1 MNLDSEILQVPIE
14 DIIPNRFQP
23 RLSFDDKALQEL
35 SNSIKQHGIIQP
47 LVLRKLGDK
56 YEIIAGERRYKAAT
70 MAGLTQVPAVIA
82 NIDDNTSAE
91 VALVENVQRK
101 DLTPIEEAKSYKNIL
116 DKGYMTQ
123 EGLAKKM
130 GLSQSAIANKLRL
143 LNLAEEVQDALL
155 NEKISERHARALLV
169 IESQDEQRKWL
180 KRILEERLTVR
191 QLDME
196 LKKELN
202 GSDSDGEAPI
212 ININPNIEEIK
223 STATDINPEPQQNKN
238 FYEAPVNKVQED
250 INPMPNKFFNFLED
264 EAVNM
269 NVDVEQPTPNIF
281 NSNPTIEENNE
292 IELTEAKEETFVAPV
307 IPQEEVEEE
316 IESLDDD
323 FNVLTPPTIEEIPV
337 VEPTSE
343 MLPIMNDDDYVD
355 PISMIDTLDPEYEE
369 KQKIEEGLD
378 LKTAINS
385 VRGCVE
391 ALNAKGFIIDIEE
404 LDLDNNYQINI
415 KINKE

>member
-1 MNLDSEILQVPIE
+1 MNLDSNVLQVPIE

-70 MAGLTQVPAVIA
+70 MAGLTSVPAVIA
-82 NIDDNTSAE
+82 DIDDNTSAE
-91 VALVENVQRK
+91 VALIENVQRK

-123 EGLAKKM
+123 ESLAKKM

-155 NEKISERHARALLV
+155 NEKISERHARALLMV
-169 IESQDEQRKWL
+169 ESQDEQRNWL

-196 LKKELN
+196 IKKELN
-202 GSDSDGEAPI
+202 NNAVVEEVPV
-212 ININPNIEEIK
+212 INVEPNIEEIK
-223 STATDINPEPQQNKN
+223 STARDINVEKEVENSEVLNTTNIEEQK
-238 FYEAPVNKVQED
+238 
-250 INPMPNKFFNFLED
+250 IPNKFFNFLED

-269 NVDVEQPTPNIF
+269 NT
-281 NSNPTIEENNE
+281 
-292 IELTEAKEETFVAPV
+292 EETIASPLVDSMGDTNESAPAPV
-307 IPQEEVEEE
+307 IDEINSINATTIEPEPIEE
-316 IESLDDD
+316 IETLDDD
-323 FNVLTPPTIEEIPV
+323 FSIEIPTAPSV
-337 VEPTSE
+337 NESTIIPEEPKVE
-343 MLPIMNDDDYVD
+343 MIPIVNDEEYID
-355 PISMIDTLDPEYEE
+355 PISVIDTLDPEFEE
-369 KQKIEEGLD
+369 KQKEEEGRD
-378 LKTAINS
+378 LKTAINT

-391 ALNAKGFIIDIEE
+391 ALNSKGFVIDIEE
-404 LDLDNNYQINI
+404 LDLENNYQINI

>member
-23 RLSFDDKALQEL
+23 RISFDEKALQEL

-70 MAGLTQVPAVIA
+70 MAGLTSVPAVVA

-101 DLTPIEEAKSYKNIL
+101 DLTSIEEAKSYKNIL

-123 EGLAKKM
+123 EQLAKKM
-130 GLSQSAIANKLRL
+130 GLSQSAVANKLRL
-143 LNLAEEVQDALL
+143 LNLAEEVQEALL
-155 NEKISERHARALLV
+155 KEKISERHARALLIV
-169 IESQDEQRKWL
+169 ESQDEQRKWL

-196 LKKELN
+196 IKKEIKSSN
-202 GSDSDGEAPI
+202 VEVEAPI
-212 ININPNIEEIK
+212 INIEPNIEEMK
-223 STATDINPEPQQNKN
+223 ATATDISPIEEIQLEEPAEVLETVK
-238 FYEAPVNKVQED
+238 EVEKA
-250 INPMPNKFFNFLED
+250 MPNKFFNFLED
-264 EAVNM
+264 E
-269 NVDVEQPTPNIF
+269 
-281 NSNPTIEENNE
+281 
-292 IELTEAKEETFVAPV
+292 PV
-307 IPQEEVEEE
+307 KMGVEEE
-316 IESLDDD
+316 KTKPVIDITTPIVPTIPEEPIIEEIETLDDD
-323 FNVLTPPTIEEIPV
+323 FNIGPQPKVEMIPV
-337 VEPTSE
+337 V
-343 MLPIMNDDDYVD
+343 NDEEYID
-355 PISMIDTLDPEYEE
+355 PMSVVETLDPEFEE
-369 KQKIEEGLD
+369 KQKEAEGLD
-378 LKTAINS
+378 LKTAINT

-391 ALNAKGFIIDIEE
+391 ALNEKGFVIEIEE
-404 LDLDNNYQINI
+404 IDLDNNYQINL

>member
-23 RLSFDDKALQEL
+23 RISFDDKALQEL

-70 MAGLTQVPAVIA
+70 MAGLTKVPAVIA
-82 NIDDNTSAE
+82 DIDDNTSAE

-101 DLTPIEEAKSYKNIL
+101 NLTSIEEAKSYKNIL

-169 IESQDEQRKWL
+169 VDSQEEQKKWL
-180 KRILEERLTVR
+180 KRILDERLTVR

-196 LKKELN
+196 IKKEM
-202 GSDSDGEAPI
+202 SSSVTPEAPL
-212 ININPNIEEIK
+212 INIEPNIEEIK
-223 STATDINPEPQQNKN
+223 ANAIDITNEPKEN
-238 FYEAPVNKVQED
+238 YEILDNIKEVEKS
-250 INPMPNKFFNFLED
+250 MPNKFFNFLED
-264 EAVNM
+264 EPVVMGLEESSNNSEVAI
-269 NVDVEQPTPNIF
+269 DPLAGEPIVEDTNTDIID
-281 NSNPTIEENNE
+281 T
-292 IELTEAKEETFVAPV
+292 APV
-307 IPQEEVEEE
+307 IDLELPAQPIIEEE
-316 IESLDDD
+316 IENLDDD
-323 FNVLTPPTIEEIPV
+323 FEILKPSIEVDAIPV
-337 VEPTSE
+337 
-343 MLPIMNDDDYVD
+343 MNDEEFID
-355 PISMIDTLDPEYEE
+355 PMSLVDTLDPAYEE
-369 KQKIEEGLD
+369 TLKEAAGLD

-385 VRGCVE
+385 VRDCITE
-391 ALNAKGFIIDIEE
+391 LNSKGFVVDIEE
-404 LDLDNNYQINI
+404 LDLENNYQINI

>member
-23 RLSFDDKALQEL
+23 RISFDDKALQEL

-70 MAGLTQVPAVIA
+70 MAGLTKVPAVIA
-82 NIDDNTSAE
+82 DIDDNTSAE

-101 DLTPIEEAKSYKNIL
+101 NLTSIEEAKSYKNIL

-143 LNLAEEVQDALL
+143 LNLVDDVQDALL

-169 IESQDEQRKWL
+169 VDSQEEQKKWL

-196 LKKELN
+196 IRKEMASS
-202 GSDSDGEAPI
+202 GDIPEAPI
-212 ININPNIEEIK
+212 INIEPNVEEIK
-223 STATDINPEPQQNKN
+223 ANAIDINHEPKEN
-238 FYEAPVNKVQED
+238 YEILDNIKEVEKA
-250 INPMPNKFFNFLED
+250 MPNKFFNFLED
-264 EAVNM
+264 EPIVM
-269 NVDVEQPTPNIF
+269 G
-281 NSNPTIEENNE
+281 IEEPSNNLE
-292 IELTEAKEETFVAPV
+292 LAIDPAASEPIEEDSAP
-307 IPQEEVEEE
+307 EVVDMTPAIDIEMPLAQIEEE
-316 IESLDDD
+316 IETLDDD
-323 FNVLTPPTIEEIPV
+323 FNISAPAIEVEAIPVLTDTEFI
-337 VEPTSE
+337 
-343 MLPIMNDDDYVD
+343 D
-355 PISMIDTLDPEYEE
+355 PMSLVDTLDPAYEE
-369 KQKIEEGLD
+369 SQKEAAGLD
-378 LKTAINS
+378 LKSAINT
-385 VRGCVE
+385 VRDCIGE
-391 ALNAKGFIIDIEE
+391 LNSKGFVIDIEE
-404 LDLDNNYQINI
+404 LDLASNYQINI

>member
-23 RLSFDDKALQEL
+23 RISFDDKALQEL

-70 MAGLTQVPAVIA
+70 MAGLTKVPAVIA
-82 NIDDNTSAE
+82 DIDDNTSAE

-101 DLTPIEEAKSYKNIL
+101 NLTSIEEAKSYKNIL

-123 EGLAKKM
+123 EALAKKM

-155 NEKISERHARALLV
+155 NEKISERHARALLMV
-169 IESQDEQRKWL
+169 ESQDEQRKWL

-196 LKKELN
+196 IKKEHRN
-202 GSDSDGEAPI
+202 DEVIPEAPI
-212 ININPNIEEIK
+212 INIEPNIEEIK
-223 STATDINPEPQQNKN
+223 ATATDINVVEEKN
-238 FYEAPVNKVQED
+238 DQILDNIKEVEKA
-250 INPMPNKFFNFLED
+250 MPNKFFNFLED
-264 EAVNM
+264 EPVVMGAEESSNESLIDQIIPTTPV
-269 NVDVEQPTPNIF
+269 VEEQ
-281 NSNPTIEENNE
+281 SVEEPLIPVMDE
-292 IELTEAKEETFVAPV
+292 SPV
-307 IPQEEVEEE
+307 IDLDSPVTTVPTEE
-316 IESLDDD
+316 IETLDDD
-323 FNVLTPPTIEEIPV
+323 FSIPV
-337 VEPTSE
+337 VESSAPE
-343 MLPIMNDDDYVD
+343 VQMIPVMNDGEFID
-355 PISMIDTLDPEYEE
+355 PMSMVETLDPEFEE
-369 KQKIEEGLD
+369 KQREEAGLD
-378 LKTAINS
+378 LKTAINT
-385 VRGCVE
+385 VRSCVE
-391 ALNAKGFIIDIEE
+391 ALNDRGFLVEIEE
-404 LDLDNNYQINI
+404 LDLPNNYQINL

>member
-23 RLSFDDKALQEL
+23 RISFDDKALQEL

-70 MAGLTQVPAVIA
+70 MAGLTKVPAVIA
-82 NIDDNTSAE
+82 DIDDNTSAE

-101 DLTPIEEAKSYKNIL
+101 NLTSIEEAKSYKNIL

-169 IESQDEQRKWL
+169 IESHDEQNKWL
-180 KRILEERLTVR
+180 KRILDERLTVR

-196 LKKELN
+196 IKKELN
-202 GSDSDGEAPI
+202 DSNAIPDAPI
-212 ININPNIEEIK
+212 INIDPNIEEIK
-223 STATDINPEPQQNKN
+223 ATATDINVVDSKEENDEILNNIK
-238 FYEAPVNKVQED
+238 EAEKA
-250 INPMPNKFFNFLED
+250 MPNKFFNFLED
-264 EAVNM
+264 EPVVMRMEEPSVETPMIEPIIEVNG
-269 NVDVEQPTPNIF
+269 VET
-281 NSNPTIEENNE
+281 E
-292 IELTEAKEETFVAPV
+292 ELTVTPVDIPV
-307 IPQEEVEEE
+307 IDIVNQNALETVEE
-316 IESLDDD
+316 IETLDDTFLVSND
-323 FNVLTPPTIEEIPV
+323 LPKETPV
-337 VEPTSE
+337 VQSS
-343 MLPIMNDDDYVD
+343 PIGMIPIVQDDEYID
-355 PISMIDTLDPEYEE
+355 PMSMVETLDPEFEE
-369 KQKIEEGLD
+369 KQKEAEGLD
-378 LKTAINS
+378 LKTAINT

-391 ALNAKGFIIDIEE
+391 ALNEKGFVIDIEE
-404 LDLDNNYQINI
+404 LDLENNYQINI

>member
-23 RLSFDDKALQEL
+23 RISFDDKALQEL

-70 MAGLTQVPAVIA
+70 MAGLTSVPAVVA

-101 DLTPIEEAKSYKNIL
+101 DLTSIEEAKSYKNIL

-123 EGLAKKM
+123 EELAKKM

-143 LNLAEEVQDALL
+143 LNLDEEVQEALL
-155 NEKISERHARALLV
+155 KEKISERHARALLAV
-169 IESQDEQRKWL
+169 ESLDEQKKWL
-180 KRILEERLTVR
+180 KRILDERLTVR

-196 LKKELN
+196 IKKELKPPN
-202 GSDSDGEAPI
+202 VVPESPK
-212 ININPNIEEIK
+212 INVEPDIEEIK
-223 STATDINPEPQQNKN
+223 SNVTDIVPQI
-238 FYEAPVNKVQED
+238 QEESSEILD
-250 INPMPNKFFNFLED
+250 NIKEEEKAMPNKFFNFLED
-264 EAVNM
+264 EPVKM
-269 NVDVEQPTPNIF
+269 G
-281 NSNPTIEENNE
+281 IEEE
-292 IELTEAKEETFVAPV
+292 QVKSEPIIDITTPIVSTIPDTFDSV
-307 IPQEEVEEE
+307 EE
-316 IESLDDD
+316 IETLDDD
-323 FNVLTPPTIEEIPV
+323 FNVPSPSNIEMIPI
-337 VEPTSE
+337 VE
-343 MLPIMNDDDYVD
+343 DDEYID
-355 PISMIDTLDPEYEE
+355 PMSMVETLDPEFEE
-369 KQKIEEGLD
+369 KQKESEGLD

-385 VRGCVE
+385 LRGCVD
-391 ALNAKGFIIDIEE
+391 ALNDKGFVIDIEE